1 MISGIK
7 VSPAKVA
14 VVLSLVVLAVSVA
27 SLTGQYLKPG
37 LAHNELALKVIA
49 KLNLDKEVN
58 DLPTWYQSSTLLVSS
73 VLLLVIGLAR
83 RELKDKDAKYWGLL
97 SLIFLFLSLDEAVSI
112 HEQMTMPLRTTFHL
126 EGFLF
131 LSWVIPAS
139 FLVAVLGIVLSRFL
153 FRLPSSTRNLMILSA
168 LIYLAGALGVEMVGA
183 NYMFMMNNP
192 PDIGSNFTYAI
203 ITTVEEFLEMTGIV
217 VFIYC
222 LLTYLFVPIPAEVE
236 ERSVV
241 RTENSEVSAWSIS

>member
-1 MISGIK
+1 MISGIR

-58 DLPTWYQSSTLLVSS
+58 DLPTWYQSSTLLLSS

-183 NYMFMMNNP
+183 NYMFMMNDP

-222 LLTYLFVPIPAEVE
+222 LLSYLFVPIPAEVE

>member
-1 MISGIK
+1 MISGIR

>member
-1 MISGIK
+1 MISGIR

-139 FLVAVLGIVLSRFL
+139 FLVAVLGIVFSRFL

-183 NYMFMMNNP
+183 NYMFMMNDP

-241 RTENSEVSAWSIS
+241 RSENSEVSAWSIS

>member
-1 MISGIK
+1 MISGIR

-183 NYMFMMNNP
+183 NYMFMMNDP

>member
-1 MISGIK
+1 MISGIR

-168 LIYLAGALGVEMVGA
+168 LIYLGGALGVEMVGA

>member
-14 VVLSLVVLAVSVA
+14 VGLSLVVLAVSVA

-139 FLVAVLGIVLSRFL
+139 FLVAVLGIVFSRFL

>member
-1 MISGIK
+1 MISGIR

-192 PDIGSNFTYAI
+192 PDIGSKFTYAI

>member
-1 MISGIK
+1 MISGIR

-112 HEQMTMPLRTTFHL
+112 HEQMTMPLITAFHL

-139 FLVAVLGIVLSRFL
+139 FLVALLGIVLSRFL

>member
-1 MISGIK
+1 MISGIR

-139 FLVAVLGIVLSRFL
+139 FLVAVLGIVFSRFL